1 VSRAPRRALPIFV
14 LLLATVVS
22 PVASDAAQL
31 TLTWTDAANDEDGFK
46 IERDAGP
53 TGTFVQIATVGASV
67 TSYIDSGLASATTYC
82 YRVRAFNFAGDSAYT
97 NQACGTTPQTFGL
110 AVVRAGT
117 GSGTVTSTPAGI
129 TCGTSCSGNY
139 ASGTAVT
146 LTATAAAGSTFSGW
160 TGGGCAGTGSCVVTV
175 TATTTVTATFD
186 APTLALTVT
195 KAGTGSG
202 TVTSTPAGI
211 TCGPSCSASYPN
223 GTAVT
228 LTASSATGS
237 SFTGWSGGGC
247 SGKGSCTVTI
257 SAGTTV
263 TANFNVR
270 SHGHKGL

>member
-1 VSRAPRRALPIFV
+1 MEGTTVFHALLRALPICV
-14 LLLATVVS
+14 LVLTAVDW
-22 PVASDAAQL
+22 PVESNAAQL
-31 TLTWTDAANDEDGFK
+31 TLTWTDNSTNEDGFA
-46 IERDAGP
+46 IERKTGS
-53 TGTFVQIATVGASV
+53 TGTFAQIGTVGPNV
-67 TSYIDSGLASATTYC
+67 TSYTDTGATSAITYC
-82 YRVRAFNFAGDSAYT
+82 YRVAAFNAAGNSAYSSE
-97 NQACGTTPQTFGL
+97 ACGTTPQSFGL
-110 AVVRAGT
+110 AVV
-117 GSGTVTSTPAGI
+117 
-129 TCGTSCSGNY
+129 
-139 ASGTAVT
+139 
-146 LTATAAAGSTFSGW
+146 
-160 TGGGCAGTGSCVVTV
+160 
-175 TATTTVTATFD
+175 
-186 APTLALTVT
+186 